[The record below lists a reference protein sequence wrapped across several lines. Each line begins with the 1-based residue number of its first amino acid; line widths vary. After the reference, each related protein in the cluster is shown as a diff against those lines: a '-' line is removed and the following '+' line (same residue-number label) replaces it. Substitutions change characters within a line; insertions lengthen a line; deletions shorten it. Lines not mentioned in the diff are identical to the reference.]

1 MKWENVC
8 KNNKEGIHMEF
19 TTLNNGVKMPM
30 LGYGVFQIPDPAKCE
45 RCVLDAIEVGY
56 RAIDTAQ
63 SYFNEEAVGNAI
75 SKCGLARDELFITTK
90 IWLSNYGYE
99 KAAKSI
105 DASLARLKTD
115 YVDLFLLH
123 QPFGDVY
130 GAYRALIDAQKA
142 GKVRAI
148 GVSNFYP
155 DRLAD
160 IASFANV
167 KPQVNQIEAH
177 IFQQQ
182 RKAHEVM
189 KKYGVQA
196 EAWAP
201 FAEGKGDFFTNETL
215 RKIGGKYKK
224 SIAQTALRFL
234 MQSDV
239 VVIPKS
245 THKERMAENLD
256 VFDFTLSQ
264 DDIKEIEKLDKAE
277 SLFFRHDT
285 PEAVEM
291 FVGFVKERGN
301 I

>member
-1 MKWENVC
+1 MQE
-8 KNNKEGIHMEF
+8 EFIMEF

-30 LGYGVFQIPDPAKCE
+30 LGYGVFQIPDLAECE

-63 SYFNEEAVGNAI
+63 SYLNEEAVGNAI
-75 SKCGLARDELFITTK
+75 SKCGIARGELFITTK

-99 KAAKSI
+99 KAAMSI

-123 QPFGDVY
+123 QPFADVY
-130 GAYRALIDAQKA
+130 GAYRALEDAQKS

-160 IASFANV
+160 IVSFADT
-167 KPQVNQIEAH
+167 KPQVNQIETH
-177 IFQQQ
+177 VFQQQ
-182 RKAHEVM
+182 TKAREVL
-189 KKYGVQA
+189 KKYEVQA
-196 EAWAP
+196 EAWSP
-201 FAEGKGDFFTNETL
+201 FAEGKNDFFTNGTL
-215 RKIGGKYKK
+215 REIGEKYGK
-224 SIAQTALRFL
+224 SLAQTALRFL
-234 MQSDV
+234 IQSDV

-245 THKERMAENLD
+245 THKERMAENFN
-256 VFDFTLSQ
+256 VFDFTLT
-264 DDIKEIEKLDKAE
+264 DEDMREIEKLDTAE

-291 FVGFVKERGN
+291 FVNFVKVRGN